1 MVGLATPQVSLPVA
15 RSIEDTAKRVG
26 CGRTS
31 IYAAIKSKALQARKI
46 GRRTIVLEEDLR
58 AWLAALPTR

>member
-1 MVGLATPQVSLPVA
+1 MVGLATTQMSPPLA

-31 IYAAIKSKALQARKI
+31 IYAAIKSKALPARKI
-46 GRRTIVLEEDLR
+46 GRRTVILDDDLR
-58 AWLAALPTR
+58 GWLASLPTR